1 MSICTT
7 ETCNRVVGIY
17 GDIVQG
23 NTETVDTLAVED
35 TLGTGLLPSGNS
47 FESPIAVD
55 GNYSITDLGVTT
67 IIYQDGFLLKLN

>member
-1 MSICTT
+1 MILCTT
-7 ETCNRVVGIY
+7 ETCNRVAGIY

-55 GNYSITDLGVTT
+55 GSYSVTDLGITT
-67 IIYQDGFLLKLN
+67 IIYEPGYLLKLN